1 MSTFNERSLS
11 YCQANDNLE
20 IQEEEEEKDSTSK

>member
-20 IQEEEEEKDSTSK
+20 IQEEEEKDSTSK